1 MVKHEIKV
9 IDVIE
14 DKPPEIN
21 NEQIDEE
28 PTKEEPTKEEPA
40 KEEEST
46 AKPIKEKKPRA
57 TVSYTHLTLPTIY
70 SV

>member
-21 NEQIDEE
+21 NAHIDEEPAKEE

-40 KEEEST
+40 K
-46 AKPIKEKKPRA
+46 PR
-57 TVSYTHLTLPTIY
+57 
-70 SV
+70 